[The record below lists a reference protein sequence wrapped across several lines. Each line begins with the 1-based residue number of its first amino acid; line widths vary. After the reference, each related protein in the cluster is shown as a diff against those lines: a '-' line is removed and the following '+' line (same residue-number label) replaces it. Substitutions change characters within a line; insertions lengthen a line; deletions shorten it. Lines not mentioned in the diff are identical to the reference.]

1 MYQKFGETLSEQ
13 QEILAAL
20 SDVIIEIYLGE
31 SAVLRALKAR
41 AKGMAASTM
50 LDLATVFVSNS
61 VGRIEHHARIVLS
74 ASSAGEGMKGHPC
87 SLRPA
92 FRWVPNKRELGG
104 GAGAVRL

>member
-74 ASSAGEGMKGHPC
+74 ASSAGDELKAQLGI
-87 SLRPA
+87 LRRLL
-92 FRWVPNKRELGG
+92 RWTPINGVER
-104 GAGAVRL
+104 R